1 MYITFCM
8 IQRGSHIKE
17 KVFRILLNH
26 PKGEL
31 TKYKLAKIS
40 DCSYPSVHRILKKLE
55 ESKLV
60 KGTRVVNFQEIINI
74 WKNWKVKKDTRDYVI
89 NNPIEIL
96 KKTNLQYALTTYH
109 AESLLQGYL
118 FPSRVDVY
126 VKQQDKLNWHNFL
139 IKEGALVGK
148 GNFRIIM
155 TDEQT
160 FYNSSDRQGFTI
172 VSIPQLIIDLLR
184 EGSTCVE
191 AADILLEKVKP

>member
-1 MYITFCM
+1 MT
-8 IQRGSHIKE
+8 QRGSHIKE

-60 KGTRVVNFQEIINI
+60 KGTKVKNFQEIINI
-74 WKNWKVKKDTRDYVI
+74 WKNWKVRRDIREYVI

-109 AESLLQGYL
+109 AENLVQGYL

-139 IKEGALVGK
+139 MKQGALVGK
-148 GNFRIIM
+148 GNLRIIM

-160 FYNSSDRQGFTI
+160 FYNLSYRQGFVV

-184 EGSTCVE
+184 EGGTCIE
-191 AADILLEKVKP
+191 AANILLEKVET